1 MPDGHKLEEI
11 TNDNSPQVS
20 TTEELDTV
28 PETGGGRFVS
38 NTYSYVTAGDTSAT
52 NAPTTEKFRRPS
64 RSIGVK
70 MNREFE
76 SRELCGKILIKEISA
91 FICLVQSKH
100 LEL

>member
-52 NAPTTEKFRRPS
+52 NAPTTEKVQKT
-64 RSIGVK
+64 VK
-70 MNREFE
+70 VYRCEDE
-76 SRELCGKILIKEISA
+76 P
-91 FICLVQSKH
+91 
-100 LEL
+100 